1 MFDSSWVSAAVAL
14 STLLGGTLFTAGALF
29 TRVKNLEAQVESLK
43 RTIGHLEAK
52 IDQLLLHSFRNALD
66 S

>member
-1 MFDSSWVSAAVAL
+1 MDAAWISALVTASAL
-14 STLLGGTLFTAGALF
+14 FGGALF
-29 TRVKNLEAQVESLK
+29 TSGALFARVKNLEGQVESLK

-52 IDQLLLHSFRNALD
+52 IDKLLMHSLRNAAE